1 MDRRNTLKVIHF
13 AGTVWFMLCTGFV
26 FILAMW
32 QAGFNWL
39 VIFSL
44 SGYLAFL
51 ITLLV
56 SLYLFAIFKGTGKGP
71 DLEKE
76 HPLTNTGSY
85 LLFYVS
91 APLLGILAGAASMVG
106 ESEILPLLSGI
117 ALGTLAV
124 TFLTWV
130 IVDPVV
136 SMLEILTPASRRH
149 RLQRLAT
156 EKFRR
161 EERKRDREE
170 QVKRVFLWQ
179 EQDKRRW
186 QEILALDAVKL
197 AELLKVKSIDFEQA
211 EHKAVDIGVR
221 AWQIGGLECMRQL
234 RDKTLELYKERYQNV
249 TITDH
254 ISSWWDGIGSWRTP
268 ATG

>member
-1 MDRRNTLKVIHF
+1 MDRRNTLKLIHF
-13 AGTVWFMLCTGFV
+13 AGTVWFMLCAGFV

-56 SLYLFAIFKGTGKGP
+56 SLYLFVLFKGAGTGP
-71 DLEKE
+71 NLEKE
-76 HPLTNTGSY
+76 HPFTSTGYY
-85 LLFYVS
+85 LSFYVS
-91 APLLGILAGAASMVG
+91 APFLGILAGAAAMIG
-106 ESEILPLLSGI
+106 EGKIIPHLTSI

-130 IVDPVV
+130 VVDPVV
-136 SMLEILTPASRRH
+136 SMLETLTPSSRKH
-149 RLQRLAT
+149 RLERLARD
-156 EKFRR
+156 KRQR
-161 EERKRDREE
+161 EEDRLERE
-170 QVKRVFLWQ
+170 ASLSRLFAQQ
-179 EQDKRRW
+179 EQDRCRW
-186 QEILALDAVKL
+186 EKTLALEAVKL
-197 AELLKVKSIDFEQA
+197 AELLKAKGVNFEQA
-211 EHKAVDIGVR
+211 EHEAVGIGVR

-234 RDKTLELYKERYQNV
+234 RDKALELYKERYNNQIV
-249 TITDH
+249 TDYV
-254 ISSWWDGIGSWRTP
+254 SNWWDGIGSWRTL